1 MAREEVRRIIARNHG
16 FDWHDE
22 DAFED
27 WDTIKNSETVGK
39 IFDAMDIFLGGVGL
53 VTLTLG
59 AIGIINIMLVA
70 VSERTREIGLRKALG
85 ATNRSILLQFFLEG
99 AFLTLMSGGIGMGG
113 AALLM
118 YMMSG
123 VGAGA
128 GFDPP
133 TMSFMSATLAIGT
146 LAIAGIVAGIYPAR
160 KAAMLQP
167 VDALRAGVSHGQ
179 GSDVASLQR
188 DALQSPPHRAH
199 HAGNGLGHRDR
210 GACCWPTEPDSAAP
224 SR

>member
-1 MAREEVRRIIARNHG
+1 VLPVIAARYPRAAGAGLATAEAWLAGPAEIAVVGDPADERTRALHETAQQEVHKIIARNHG
-16 FDWHDE
+16 FDPHDE

-27 WDTIKNSETVGK
+27 WDTIKASETVGK
-39 IFDAMDIFLGGVGL
+39 IFDAMDLFLGGVGL

-99 AFLTLMSGGIGMGG
+99 AFLTLMSGSIGMAG
-113 AALLM
+113 AGLLM
-118 YMMSG
+118 FMMRG
-123 VGAGA
+123 VGKVP

-146 LAIAGIVAGIYPAR
+146 LAAAGIVAGIYPAR

-167 VDALRAGVSHGQ
+167 VDALRQ
-179 GSDVASLQR
+179 
-188 DALQSPPHRAH
+188 
-199 HAGNGLGHRDR
+199 
-210 GACCWPTEPDSAAP
+210 E
-224 SR
+224 